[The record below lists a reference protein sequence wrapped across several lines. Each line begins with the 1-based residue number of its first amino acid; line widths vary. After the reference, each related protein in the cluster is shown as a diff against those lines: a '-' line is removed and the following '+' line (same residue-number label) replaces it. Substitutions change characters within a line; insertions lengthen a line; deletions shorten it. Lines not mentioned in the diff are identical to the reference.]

1 VHVCDHAGQDEKSAG
16 DGEKPPGHASAI
28 PKEQTHPEQQR
39 HQRYSEGTGAIETSV
54 RADHADLVGQKISSQ
69 ASNDETDHK
78 MP

>member
-1 VHVCDHAGQDEKSAG
+1 MAEIGLIYDAELEAAGK
-16 DGEKPPGHASAI
+16 KPTSKASAI
-28 PKEQTHPEQQR
+28 PNQQSHADQQR
-39 HQRYSEGTGAIETSV
+39 HQCYSEGVGAVETPI